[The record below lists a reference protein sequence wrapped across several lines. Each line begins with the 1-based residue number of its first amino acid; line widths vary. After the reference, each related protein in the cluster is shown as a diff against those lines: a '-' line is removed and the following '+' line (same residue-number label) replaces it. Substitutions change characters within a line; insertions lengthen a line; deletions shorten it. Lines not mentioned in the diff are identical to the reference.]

1 MHARYLFNHIV
12 SRNCLFKYSYAR
24 TTCPYFR
31 GKSVLGVSICPTIGK
46 ACSVGQEFSG
56 LEENFFQQE
65 SMEAICRCSRQLS
78 LSTKGGDLSP
88 LACCLVPGNY
98 W

>member
-1 MHARYLFNHIV
+1 MQDIYLTTLFQEIAYLSILMQEQHVHI
-12 SRNCLFKYSYAR
+12 
-24 TTCPYFR
+24 FR